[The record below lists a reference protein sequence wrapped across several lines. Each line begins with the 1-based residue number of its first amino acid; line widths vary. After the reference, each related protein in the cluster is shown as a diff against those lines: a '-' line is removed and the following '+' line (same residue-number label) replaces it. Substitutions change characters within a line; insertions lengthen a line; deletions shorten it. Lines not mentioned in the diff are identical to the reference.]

1 MSDNVNPPLVVL
13 AQSYPDRKNPKK
25 AIVKAAHNIL
35 FPQIVLYG
43 AEYYVALATVF
54 LVYITQRSY

>member
-43 AEYYVALATVF
+43 AEYYGNCF
-54 LVYITQRSY
+54 LGTTPQEACGI